1 MCIIHQI
8 YDVKNKSVVWLFFLI
23 FQKVKYTI
31 TSGYANETRKIYKVE
46 HKKFTRDVAEICYIH
61 MKIPQT
67 IPTSLQLSDPTID
80 ISYVFQVCN
89 D

>member
-1 MCIIHQI
+1 M
-8 YDVKNKSVVWLFFLI
+8 
-23 FQKVKYTI
+23 KYTI

-67 IPTSLQLSDPTID
+67 IPTSLQLSDPMID